1 MRAGRRPSGRVVAR
15 PLSRLRLVAWRRLWI
30 GGTALPVRA
39 DHGAGRVLVLPLEYV
54 KLRFDIG
61 QS

>member
-1 MRAGRRPSGRVVAR
+1 MREGQRPSIRVA
-15 PLSRLRLVAWRRLWI
+15 LLVLAALGLWI

>member
-1 MRAGRRPSGRVVAR
+1 MRAGRWPSGRVVAR
-15 PLSRLRLVAWRRLWI
+15 PLSWLLLVAWLGLWI
-30 GGTALPVRA
+30 GGAALPVRA

>member
-1 MRAGRRPSGRVVAR
+1 VVQ
-15 PLSRLRLVAWRRLWI
+15 PLSRLLLVAWRGLWI
-30 GGTALPVRA
+30 GGTALPLRA